1 MTVIPGYANI
11 SLGDARELF
20 MYIEKQEILK
30 DYSFPTHPGKDG
42 YYRIYVSDP
51 TKKAGRRQLFSR
63 DLDELREKVYEYE
76 KGMVGRVRKTFK
88 ETYDLALSEKL
99 RYTKDPDRQLSRQN
113 TVSVCRSN
121 YRRFFD
127 GTGFESMY
135 MDTITKSDIEG
146 IIFYNL
152 DRYSLRTKA
161 FNALKGI
168 LNAAFTLAYEEYWI
182 TDNVFSRVR
191 FDKFAGMIAPDVDIE
206 KRVHSSDEVSRIL
219 DELHRY
225 QHKKP
230 AYMPAYAL
238 EMQIITGARRGEI
251 PPLRRSDVHDVYISI
266 CREQITVKKNG
277 DVPTHYKI
285 VEHTK
290 TYRDRYFPRS
300 RALNEFLGR
309 LYASLDKFYPDSPY
323 LFPDRT
329 ENGVIHNS
337 TPYRLYER
345 ICHRL
350 GIKISRD
357 EIKGT
362 HSFRRNAITDVVNAS
377 GGNVILAAKLFG
389 NSPDVATKNY
399 YTGIDTK
406 EALKVLNKRKL
417 S

>member
-1 MTVIPGYANI
+1 
-11 SLGDARELF
+11 

-30 DYSFPTHPGKDG
+30 GYSFPTHSGKDG

-51 TKKAGRRQLFSR
+51 SKKAGRRQLFSK
-63 DLDELREKVYEYE
+63 DLEELKEKVYQHE
-76 KGMVGRVRKTFK
+76 KGIIGRVRKTFK
-88 ETYDLALSEKL
+88 DAYELVLSEKL
-99 RYTKDPDRQLSRQN
+99 RYIKDPAKKLSRQN
-113 TVSVCRSN
+113 TVSVYRSI
-121 YRRFFD
+121 YKRFFE
-127 GTGFESMY
+127 GTDFEGKFI
-135 MDTITKSDIEG
+135 DTISKADIEG
-146 IIFYNL
+146 IACYNL
-152 DRYSLRTKA
+152 ERYSLKTKA
-161 FNALKGI
+161 FNTFKGI
-168 LNAAFTLAYEEYWI
+168 LSAAFSLAFEEYWI
-182 TDNVFSRVR
+182 SDNVYKRVN
-191 FDKFAGMIAPDVDIE
+191 FDKFNGMIAPDVDVE
-206 KRVHSSDEVSRIL
+206 KRAHSSDDVLRIL
-219 DELHRY
+219 EELHLR
-225 QHKKP
+225 QQSHP
-230 AYMPAYAL
+230 EYMPAYAL
-238 EMQIITGARRGEI
+238 ELQIIIGARRGEI
-251 PPLRRSDVHDVYISI
+251 PPLRRSDIYDSYIKIS
-266 CREQITVKKNG
+266 REQITVKKSV
-277 DVPTHYKI
+277 DTKTHFKI

-300 RALNEFLGR
+300 RALNEFLER
-309 LYASLDKFYPDSPY
+309 LYASLDEFYPDSPY
-323 LFPDRT
+323 LFPDHT